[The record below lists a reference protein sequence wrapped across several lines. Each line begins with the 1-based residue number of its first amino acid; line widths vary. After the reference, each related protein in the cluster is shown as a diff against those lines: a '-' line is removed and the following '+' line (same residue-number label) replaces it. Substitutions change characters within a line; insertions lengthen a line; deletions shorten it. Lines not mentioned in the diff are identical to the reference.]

1 MSGPLEGIRVLDL
14 SRVLAGPY
22 CAMIL
27 GDLGAEVIKIE
38 QPGRGDETRA
48 WGPPFAGG
56 ESAYYLC
63 ANRNKKSVTLNL
75 HHEEGRRILKDLIC
89 RSDILIENFRAGTM
103 ERWGLSYE
111 DLEPIHPGL
120 VYCRISGYGPRGPDR
135 DRPGY
140 DFIIQAESGLMSI
153 TGPVE
158 GPPMKVGVAIVDVMA
173 ALYAAIAILGALA
186 ERQRS
191 GRGQKIEISL
201 FECALASLAN
211 VASNYLIS
219 GQPPKRYGN
228 AHPNIVPYE
237 AFETSD
243 GYIVIAVGNDRQF
256 RALCEGIGRR
266 ELAEDPRF
274 AANPGRVENRDL
286 LIPILR
292 GIFRERTTEEWLS
305 LLLPMGVPA
314 GAVRTIPEALFS
326 PQAQALGMVAE
337 VSHPTAGRIP
347 MVRSP
352 LHLSRTPVRMI
363 QHPPILGEHTQE
375 VLVGLLGYDRE
386 TIEQLHARGI
396 V

>member
-1 MSGPLEGIRVLDL
+1 
-14 SRVLAGPY
+14 
-22 CAMIL
+22 
-27 GDLGAEVIKIE
+27 
-38 QPGRGDETRA
+38 
-48 WGPPFAGG
+48 
-56 ESAYYLC
+56 
-63 ANRNKKSVTLNL
+63 
-75 HHEEGRRILKDLIC
+75 
-89 RSDILIENFRAGTM
+89 
-103 ERWGLSYE
+103 
-111 DLEPIHPGL
+111 
-120 VYCRISGYGPRGPDR
+120 
-135 DRPGY
+135 
-140 DFIIQAESGLMSI
+140 
-153 TGPVE
+153 
-158 GPPMKVGVAIVDVMA
+158 
-173 ALYAAIAILGALA
+173 
-186 ERQRS
+186 
-191 GRGQKIEISL
+191 
-201 FECALASLAN
+201 
-211 VASNYLIS
+211 
-219 GQPPKRYGN
+219 
-228 AHPNIVPYE
+228 
-237 AFETSD
+237 
-243 GYIVIAVGNDRQF
+243 VIAVGNDRQF

>member
-1 MSGPLEGIRVLDL
+1 MTGLLEGIRVLDL

-38 QPGRGDETRA
+38 QPGQGDETRT
-48 WGPPFAGG
+48 WGPPYAGG

-75 HHEEGRRILKDLIC
+75 QHEEGRRILKNLIRC
-89 RSDILIENFRAGTM
+89 SDILIENFRAGTM

-111 DLEPIHPGL
+111 DLEPLHPGL
-120 VYCRISGYGPRGPDR
+120 VYCRISGYDPNGPDR

-140 DFIIQAESGLMSI
+140 DFVIQAESGLMSI

-158 GPPMKVGVAIVDVMA
+158 GPPMKVGVAIVDVVA
-173 ALYAAIAILGALA
+173 ALYAAIAILAALV

-201 FECALASLAN
+201 FECALASLVN

-237 AFETSD
+237 AFETAD
-243 GYIVIAVGNDRQF
+243 GYIVIAVGNNRQF
-256 RALCEGIGRR
+256 RALCESIGRR

-274 AANPGRVENRDL
+274 ATNPGRVENRDL

-292 GIFRERTTEEWLS
+292 GIFRERTTEEWLR
-305 LLLPMGVPA
+305 LLLSIGIPA

-326 PQAQALGMVAE
+326 PQALSMVVE

-352 LHLSRTPVRMI
+352 LHFSRTPVRMI
-363 QHPPILGEHTQE
+363 QHPPILGEHTQQ
-375 VLVGLLGYDRE
+375 VLVDLLGYDRE
-386 TIEQLHARGI
+386 TIEQLHTLGI